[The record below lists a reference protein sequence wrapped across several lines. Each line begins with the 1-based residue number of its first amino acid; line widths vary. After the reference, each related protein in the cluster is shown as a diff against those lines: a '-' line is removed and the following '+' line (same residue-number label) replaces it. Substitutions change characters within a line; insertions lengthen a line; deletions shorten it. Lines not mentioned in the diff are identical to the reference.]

1 MGGLASAASPLQ
13 ADSAAVETGITA
25 LVTGDELVGSLDGCT
40 LWETRLSC
48 QRAEALPVVSKLEG
62 ALAIARLAEVTDRK
76 VKPKANTYI
85 NFFTTDFL

>member
-13 ADSAAVETGITA
+13 ADSAAAETGITA
-25 LVTGDELVGSLDGCT
+25 LVTGDELVGSLDGYT

-48 QRAEALPVVSKLEG
+48 QRAEESPVVGKLEG

-76 VKPKANTYI
+76 VKPKAIAYI
-85 NFFTTDFL
+85 NFHD